1 MAVGAIINWGLANSS
16 FFYASATAV
25 VVLSGMAALYCSAWI
40 GQISDFK
47 ALNNAKFKV
56 LNEMAP
62 LVIFGDAERDKRVSY
77 CPFEREWNWLK
88 DAGAA
93 QQARSINV
101 IALRSTNIEYIIPR
115 AFRAFFILVGLAVA
129 IEVTRKLLVLP

>member
-1 MAVGAIINWGLANSS
+1 MGVRDFDLKIGREGASSQPGLGMRRTG
-16 FFYASATAV
+16 SAEV
-25 VVLSGMAALYCSAWI
+25 
-40 GQISDFK
+40 
-47 ALNNAKFKV
+47 LNNAKFKV